1 MFCVPLDLAGILPPV
16 ATPFVDDEVDLAAM
30 RANCERWMRTG
41 LRGVLLLGTNGE
53 APLIRDEEAVRLVA
67 AAREAVP
74 EDRVLLVGTGRQAT
88 RDVIALSRAVA
99 REGADAVLVLTPS
112 VYRNQLTPGALV
124 AHYRAIADGSPVP
137 VVLYNMPQAT
147 GITLT
152 PAIVQELASH
162 PNIAG
167 IKESSG
173 DVAVVADL
181 VGRAAPGFPVVVG
194 AAPSLYASLMVGATG
209 GIVAIANVVPE
220 LCVRL
225 WELARAGRH
234 EEALDLQ
241 RAITP
246 LAAAVTTGFG
256 VPGLKAAMALAGYRP
271 GPAAPPA
278 RSARRGRSPQ
288 DPRPLRDALHP
299 GGSPHRQLTPC
310 PLLHCPTSN
319 ASSSVPGPA
328 PSRRASCARWSRR
341 S

>member
-1 MFCVPLDLAGILPPV
+1 MPLDLAGILPPV

-41 LRGVLLLGTNGE
+41 LRGILLLGTNGE
-53 APLIRDEEAVRLVA
+53 APLIRDDEAVRLVA

-74 EDRVLLVGTGRQAT
+74 ENRVLLVGTGRQAT

-112 VYRNQLTPGALV
+112 VYRSQLTPRALV
-124 AHYRAIADGSPVP
+124 AHYLAIADGSPVP

-147 GITLT
+147 GVTLT
-152 PAIVQELASH
+152 PAIVQELAPH

-181 VGRAAPGFPVVVG
+181 VGRAAPDFPVVVG

-209 GIVAIANVVPE
+209 GIVAIANVVPD

-225 WELARAGRH
+225 YELARADRH
-234 EEALDLQ
+234 VEALALQ
-241 RAITP
+241 RALTP

-271 GPAAPPA
+271 GQP
-278 RSARRGRSPQ
+278 R
-288 DPRPLRDALHP
+288 RPLAPLDEEDRRKIRGLFETLSTRAEALTV
-299 GGSPHRQLTPC
+299 S
-310 PLLHCPTSN
+310 
-319 ASSSVPGPA
+319 
-328 PSRRASCARWSRR
+328 
-341 S
+341 

>member
-1 MFCVPLDLAGILPPV
+1 VPLDLAGILPPV

-53 APLIRDEEAVRLVA
+53 APLITDEEAVRLVA
-67 AAREAVP
+67 AAREAIP
-74 EDRVLLVGTGRQAT
+74 QDRVLLVGTGRQAT

-124 AHYRAIADGSPVP
+124 AHYRAIGDGSPVP
-137 VVLYNMPQAT
+137 VLLYNMPQAT
-147 GITLT
+147 GITPS
-152 PAIVQELASH
+152 PATVQELASH

-181 VGRAAPGFPVVVG
+181 VGRASAEFPVVVG

-209 GIVAIANVVPE
+209 GIVAVANVVPE

-225 WELARAGRH
+225 WELARGGRH
-234 EEALDLQ
+234 EEALALQ
-241 RAITP
+241 RALTP

-271 GPAAPPA
+271 GQPRRPLAPLDED
-278 RSARRGRSPQ
+278 ARRTIGRLFETLST
-288 DPRPLRDALHP
+288 RAEALTV
-299 GGSPHRQLTPC
+299 S
-310 PLLHCPTSN
+310 
-319 ASSSVPGPA
+319 
-328 PSRRASCARWSRR
+328 
-341 S
+341 

>member
-1 MFCVPLDLAGILPPV
+1 MRVPLDLAGILPPV

-53 APLIRDEEAVRLVA
+53 APLIRDDEAVRLVA

-112 VYRNQLTPGALV
+112 VYRNQLTPAALV

-147 GITLT
+147 GVTLT
-152 PAIVQELASH
+152 PAIVQELAPH

-181 VGRAAPGFPVVVG
+181 VGRAAPDFPVVVG

-209 GIVAIANVVPE
+209 GIVAIANVVPD

-225 WELARAGRH
+225 YELARAARH
-234 EEALDLQ
+234 EEALALQ
-241 RAITP
+241 RALTP

-271 GPAAPPA
+271 GQP
-278 RSARRGRSPQ
+278 R
-288 DPRPLRDALHP
+288 RPLAPLDEDDRRKIRGLFETLSTRAEALTV
-299 GGSPHRQLTPC
+299 S
-310 PLLHCPTSN
+310 
-319 ASSSVPGPA
+319 
-328 PSRRASCARWSRR
+328 
-341 S
+341 

>member
-1 MFCVPLDLAGILPPV
+1 MLRVPLDLAGILPPV

-41 LRGVLLLGTNGE
+41 LRGVLLLGSNGE
-53 APLIRDEEAVRLVA
+53 APLIRDEEAVRVVA

-74 EDRVLLVGTGRQAT
+74 GDRVLLVGTGRQAT

-112 VYRNQLTPGALV
+112 VYRNQLTPATLAG
-124 AHYRAIADGSPVP
+124 HYRAIADGSPVP
-137 VVLYNMPQAT
+137 VFLYNMPQAT
-147 GITLT
+147 GVTLV
-152 PAIVQELASH
+152 PAIVQALAAH

-181 VGRAAPGFPVVVG
+181 AGRAPAGFPVVVG

-209 GIVAIANVVPE
+209 GIVAIANVFPE

-225 WELARAGRH
+225 YELTRADRH
-234 EEALDLQ
+234 DEALALQ
-241 RAITP
+241 RMITP

-271 GPAAPPA
+271 GQP
-278 RSARRGRSPQ
+278 R
-288 DPRPLRDALHP
+288 RPLAPLDEEDRRTVRVLFETLSTRAEALTV
-299 GGSPHRQLTPC
+299 S
-310 PLLHCPTSN
+310 
-319 ASSSVPGPA
+319 
-328 PSRRASCARWSRR
+328 
-341 S
+341 

>member
-1 MFCVPLDLAGILPPV
+1 MWRVPLDLAGILPPV

-53 APLIRDEEAVRLVA
+53 APLIRDDEAVRLVS

-88 RDVIALSRAVA
+88 REVIALSRAVA

-112 VYRNQLTPGALV
+112 VYRNQLTPAALL

-147 GITLT
+147 GVTLA
-152 PAIVQELASH
+152 PAIVQALAAH

-181 VGRAAPGFPVVVG
+181 AGRAAPDFPVVVG

-209 GIVAIANVVPE
+209 GIVAVANVVPE

-225 WELARAGRH
+225 YDLARAARH
-234 EEALDLQ
+234 DEALALQ
-241 RAITP
+241 RALTP

-271 GPAAPPA
+271 GQP
-278 RSARRGRSPQ
+278 R
-288 DPRPLRDALHP
+288 RPLAPLDEDDRRTIRGLLETLSTRAEALTV
-299 GGSPHRQLTPC
+299 S
-310 PLLHCPTSN
+310 
-319 ASSSVPGPA
+319 
-328 PSRRASCARWSRR
+328 
-341 S
+341 

>member
-1 MFCVPLDLAGILPPV
+1 MPLDLAGILPPV

-41 LRGVLLLGTNGE
+41 LRGILLLGTNGE
-53 APLIRDEEAVRLVA
+53 APLIRDDEAVRLVA

-74 EDRVLLVGTGRQAT
+74 ENRILLVGTGRQAT

-124 AHYRAIADGSPVP
+124 AHYLAIADGSPVP

-147 GITLT
+147 GVTLT
-152 PAIVQELASH
+152 PAIVQELAPH

-181 VGRAAPGFPVVVG
+181 VGRAAPDFPVVVG

-209 GIVAIANVVPE
+209 GIVAIANVVPD

-225 WELARAGRH
+225 YELARADRH
-234 EEALDLQ
+234 VEALALQ
-241 RAITP
+241 RALTP

-271 GPAAPPA
+271 GQP
-278 RSARRGRSPQ
+278 R
-288 DPRPLRDALHP
+288 RPLAPLDEEDRRKIRGLFETLSTRAEALTV
-299 GGSPHRQLTPC
+299 S
-310 PLLHCPTSN
+310 
-319 ASSSVPGPA
+319 
-328 PSRRASCARWSRR
+328 
-341 S
+341 